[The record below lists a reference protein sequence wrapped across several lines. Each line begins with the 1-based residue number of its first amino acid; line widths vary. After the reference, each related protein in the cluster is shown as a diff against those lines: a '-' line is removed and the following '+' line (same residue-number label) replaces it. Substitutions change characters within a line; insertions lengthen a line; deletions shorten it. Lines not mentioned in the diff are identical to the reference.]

1 MKRSSRYDLI
11 EMERKRLEN
20 AKLAIKAIK
29 QKIKEIE
36 RAQDVLEEALLDL
49 KAEIRSVEEEAW

>member
-49 KAEIRSVEEEAW
+49 KAEIRSVEEETW